1 MSFGLNG
8 SKNMAVTL
16 KKCSVWSFVHSV
28 CGKSIRIMKHCTLNN
43 IVYATLWFAF
53 KVSVMS

>member
-28 CGKSIRIMKHCTLNN
+28 CGKSIRI
-43 IVYATLWFAF
+43 
-53 KVSVMS
+53 